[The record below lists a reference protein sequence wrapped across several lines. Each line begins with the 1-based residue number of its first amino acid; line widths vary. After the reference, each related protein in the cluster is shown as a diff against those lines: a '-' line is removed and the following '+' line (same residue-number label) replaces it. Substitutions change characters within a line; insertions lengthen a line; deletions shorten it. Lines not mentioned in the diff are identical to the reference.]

1 MQTKFRP
8 PALTVSGLTILLLT
22 SVSFFSTA
30 PLPAQAQTPSSS
42 AQELISFSIA
52 AGPLGAAITQF
63 GLRTNLQILYPAD
76 LVRDKQ
82 SAGVTGTLTRE
93 QALSR
98 LLAGSGV
105 GYRFSDAGS
114 VTLYALPAASD
125 AGTTLAPLI
134 IEGRQQENPT
144 GPVEGYIAQRSTTA
158 AKTDTPLTETPQ
170 SISVVTRDQ
179 MVAQNAQTLSQAL
192 RYTSGVAAEPLGS
205 DNRNDY
211 ITVRGF
217 NLSDGGFYLDGLRN
231 SNNGYS
237 LWSTE
242 TYGLE
247 RVEVVKG
254 PAAAL
259 FGQGSPGGVVNQ
271 VSKRPTAE
279 TLREVELQGG
289 SYAFKQA
296 AFDFGG
302 ALDTNKLWSF
312 RLTGLAKDADSQIDF
327 VEEQRFYIAPAFT
340 YQLDEDTSFTILSS
354 VQRDRFGSMFQY
366 LPVNG
371 TVAGNPNGQIP
382 RDRFAGDPDFDGY
395 DRDQY
400 TIGYLFEHKLADT
413 WTLRQ
418 NLRYRHMDLDYR
430 TVYAWDWDVG
440 GVGTDVLRSA
450 LTSKTT
456 LDAVA
461 VDNQAQADFET
472 GPLQHKLLFGFDYQ
486 WRKVASF
493 NQIGD
498 LADPFNLYD
507 PNYNAALPTTWFT
520 FRDQNLRGDQIG
532 VYAQDQIKF
541 DDKWVLTLGAR
552 QDWAKTIIESAL
564 SGTMMQVD
572 KKPTFRAGLTYLSET
587 GLAPYLSFSQSFE
600 PAEYIGKD
608 AYGVPLAPTSGE
620 QYEVGVKY
628 KPTGFESFITLSA
641 FQIIQNNVLT
651 PYGGPDPL
659 LVDEVVQTGQIR
671 SRGIELEGIARLSDD
686 LNLIASYTYNRV
698 VIMQSNAGDV
708 GNRPFNVPE
717 QMASVW
723 LDYKIDKGPL
733 DGVRVGG
740 GVRYVGAS
748 FGDNANTI
756 DVPSYTL
763 ADALVS
769 YDFGAQSPNLQ
780 GATLALNVTNL
791 FDKTY
796 AACNGSDF
804 RCNYGEPRK
813 IAATLRYKW

>member
-1 MQTKFRP
+1 MTSHLQSS
-8 PALTVSGLTILLLT
+8 ALTASRLTILLCL
-22 SVSFFSTA
+22 SVSCFSA
-30 PLPAQAQTPSSS
+30 IALPAQAQTAAGS
-42 AQELISFSIA
+42 ELTAFAIP
-52 AGPLGAAITQF
+52 AGPLGTALTRF
-63 GLRTNLQILYPAD
+63 GLQANLQILYPAD
-76 LVRDKQ
+76 LVRDRQ
-82 SAGVTGTLTRE
+82 SAGVSGSLTRD
-93 QALSR
+93 QALTR
-98 LLAGSGV
+98 LLAGTGI
-105 GYRFSDAGS
+105 GYRFGEAGS
-114 VTLYALPAASD
+114 IILYALPAASEG
-125 AGTTLAPLI
+125 ATTLQPLV
-134 IEGRQQENPT
+134 IEGSARRDAT
-144 GPVEGYIAQRSTTA
+144 EGYIARQSTAGT
-158 AKTDTPLTETPQ
+158 KTDTPVIEVPQ

-179 MVAQNAQTLSQAL
+179 MDAQNAQSLSQAL
-192 RYTSGVAAEPLGS
+192 RYTAGVAAEPLGS

-271 VSKRPTAE
+271 VSKRPTSD

-312 RLTGLAKDADSQIDF
+312 RLTGLAKDSDTQIDF
-327 VEEQRFYIAPAFT
+327 VEEQRLYIAPALAFRPN
-340 YQLDEDTSFTILSS
+340 EDTSVTILSS
-354 VQRDRFGSMFQY
+354 LQRDRFGSVFQY
-366 LPVNG
+366 LPANG

-382 RDRFAGDPDFDGY
+382 RDRFAGDTDFDGY

-400 TIGYLFEHKLADT
+400 TIGYLFEHKLADS
-413 WTLRQ
+413 WTVRQ

-456 LDAVA
+456 LDAIA
-461 VDNQAQADFET
+461 LDNQAQADFET
-472 GPLQHKLLFGFDYQ
+472 GPLTHKAIFGLDYQ
-486 WRKVASF
+486 WRKVSAF
-493 NQIGD
+493 NRIGD
-498 LADPFNLYD
+498 LPGSFDLYD
-507 PNYNAALPTTWFT
+507 PDYNAALPTTWFT

-532 VYAQDQIKF
+532 IYAQDQIKLQ
-541 DDKWVLTLGAR
+541 DKWVLTVGAR
-552 QDWAKTIIESAL
+552 QDWAQTIIESAI
-564 SGTMMQVD
+564 SGTDRQID
-572 KKPTFRAGLTYLSET
+572 AKPTFRAGLTYLSDT

-600 PAEYIGKD
+600 PADYIGKD
-608 AYGVPLAPTSGE
+608 AYGVPLAPTTGE
-620 QYEVGVKY
+620 QYEVGMKY

-659 LVDEVVQTGQIR
+659 LVDEVVQTGRIR
-671 SRGIELEGIARLSDD
+671 SRGIEIEGVASLSDS
-686 LNLIASYTYNRV
+686 LNLVAAYSYNRV
-698 VIMQSNAGDV
+698 AIMQSNAGDV
-708 GNRPFNVPE
+708 GNRPYNVPE
-717 QMASVW
+717 HLASVW
-723 LDYKIDKGPL
+723 LDYKIDQGTF
-733 DGVRVGG
+733 DGLRLGG
-740 GVRYVGAS
+740 GLRYVGAT
-748 FGDNANTI
+748 FGDNANSI
-756 DVPSYTL
+756 HVPAYTL
-763 ADALVS
+763 ADVMAG
-769 YDFGAQSPNLQ
+769 YDFGARDPDLL
-780 GATLALNVTNL
+780 GATLSLNVSNL
-791 FDKTY
+791 FDKVY
-796 AACNGSDF
+796 AACNSSDF

-813 IAATLRYKW
+813 ITAALKYKW